1 MTNVEHLA
9 TELIN
14 PEIAV
19 RKVLKIMLNKSKERK
34 TIERVESVKRS
45 RPVVVGTMIS
55 DEYNQNNGFV
65 VNKH

>member
-1 MTNVEHLA
+1 MTNVEHIA

-19 RKVLKIMLNKSKERK
+19 RKERK
-34 TIERVESVKRS
+34 TIERISTVKRS

-55 DEYNQNNGFV
+55 DEYT
-65 VNKH
+65 

>member
-1 MTNVEHLA
+1 
-9 TELIN
+9 
-14 PEIAV
+14 
-19 RKVLKIMLNKSKERK
+19 MLNKSKERK